1 MKSFEKLSTF
11 VDLFHY
17 LYYKIRESRKLD
29 VSQLQGF
36 IQPNLRE
43 EFTYYF
49 RVSNESKLQSN
60 NASNLN
66 TAGATT

>member
-1 MKSFEKLSTF
+1 MKDFEKLSTF

-17 LYYKIRESRKLD
+17 LYYKTREGRKLD
-29 VSQLQGF
+29 VPQLLGF

-49 RVSNESKLQSN
+49 QVSKEDNLQSN
-60 NASNLN
+60 NASKLN
-66 TAGATT
+66 TAGA